1 MVGFYASFCINHNF
15 GIKFQANTNTQVN
28 TVSGNSAPSNLHHL
42 YLFGITEHRPIPAA
56 PGGLNL
62 HLMITGLHVHLG
74 LRTETT
80 TIQTQLSIVRLTSST
95 QRTSPQASYFFTLVF
110 LLYIDIKSINN
121 IE

>member
-1 MVGFYASFCINHNF
+1 MVGFYASFCKNHNF

-28 TVSGNSAPSNLHHL
+28 TVSGNSAPTNLHHL

-80 TIQTQLSIVRLTSST
+80 TIQTQLIDRLTSST